1 MLFAHRQPKELY
13 SCGEL
18 IHLPLCMGVR
28 GLQSGTL
35 VFTPGF
41 VKTIHWGVGK
51 RMLYLHIYLKLRK
64 NVGFTNIF

>member
-18 IHLPLCMGVR
+18 IHLPLCMGAR

-51 RMLYLHIYLKLRK
+51 TNALFAYLSKVKKERRLY
-64 NVGFTNIF
+64 